1 MISADEA
8 RKNTIKKTLIHIGNI
23 ENEIKYAMQN
33 GDTCVIITDQPYCN
47 WGCQLGCDDDRDFVI
62 SALKDLGYRITNWSS
77 GYAGITTLAEFASQS
92 IGGLKIDWG
101 GDGNEAPNSI
111 EIPSKKEPS

>member
-8 RKNTIKKTLIHIGNI
+8 RKKTIKKTLIHIGNI

-47 WGCQLGCDDDRDFVI
+47 WGFQSCRDDDSDFVI
-62 SALKDLGYRITNWSS
+62 SELKNLGYRITNCSS
-77 GYAGITTLAEFASQS
+77 SYVGITTLAEFASQS
-92 IGGLKIDWG
+92 IGGLKIDWS
-101 GDGNEAPNSI
+101 GDGNE
-111 EIPSKKEPS
+111 